1 MDNNYNGLEG
11 IKRSLCETA
20 NAVKKNIMIS
30 VDIISIANSLK
41 RFAEAVNHV
50 GKWEK
55 AIRKLVENQ
64 YVFTDPITNEMIER
78 ILSADEVDTEV
89 EAYFHKDNCKHL
101 NELIGRCK
109 KDLKENCNYEL
120 FIQSIEA
127 YKSNSFQLACVGLFV
142 ITDGLLSI
150 VSKQISPSF
159 KRRLNTIKNKFDEAT
174 ELEPIDQKIVCISLA
189 LEKIDVSIF
198 ATHDFHEEELD
209 CVNRHWTL
217 HGRSKREYLF
227 TDVIKV
233 LLWIDALLFIQNIDF
248 IEGKEK
254 EQ

>member
-11 IKRSLCETA
+11 IKRSLCEMA

-30 VDIISIANSLK
+30 VDITSIADSLK
-41 RFAEAVNHV
+41 RFAKAVNHV
-50 GKWEK
+50 EK
-55 AIRKLVENQ
+55 RYNAIRKLVENQ
-64 YVFTDPITNEMIER
+64 YVFTDPITDELIEI
-78 ILSADEVDTEV
+78 ILNTDKIDTEI
-89 EAYFHKDNCKHL
+89 EIYYTKNNSKHL
-101 NELIGRCK
+101 EELIGRCK
-109 KDLKENCNYEL
+109 ESLMDNYNYEL

-150 VSKQISPSF
+150 VSEQISPSF
-159 KRRLNTIKNKFDEAT
+159 TRRLNTIKNKFDEAT

-198 ATHDFHEEELD
+198 ATHDFREDELD

-217 HGRSKREYLF
+217 HGRSKREYLI
-227 TDVIKV
+227 TDVIKI
-233 LLWIDALLFIQNIDF
+233 LLWIDALLFIQNFD
-248 IEGKEK
+248 
-254 EQ
+254 QDH

>member
-1 MDNNYNGLEG
+1 MDIYRDALEDL
-11 IKRSLCETA
+11 KRSIYE
-20 NAVKKNIMIS
+20 M
-30 VDIISIANSLK
+30 
-41 RFAEAVNHV
+41 
-50 GKWEK
+50 GK
-55 AIRKLVENQ
+55 AIKIAAIGYDKSLRSIVDAMNTLGRWTKAIEILIDNQ
-64 YVFTDPITNEMIER
+64 YVFTDPITAELTEK
-78 ILSADEVDTEV
+78 ILNADEVDTEV
-89 EAYFHKDNCKHL
+89 ENYFSKDNCKYL
-101 NELIGRCK
+101 EELIGRCK
-109 KDLKENCNYEL
+109 EVLKDNYNYEL

-150 VSKQISPSF
+150 VSEQISPSF
-159 KRRLNTIKNKFDEAT
+159 TRRLNTIKNKFDEAT

-248 IEGKEK
+248 IEGREK